1 MSKPPAFRKCKK
13 TASLTECGFSSS
25 QQNGEL
31 LPVSF
36 KRSELVNEAETN
48 LGAARL
54 AVESVRLF
62 LGVAS
67 ETVNVRALA
76 EGIG

>member
-1 MSKPPAFRKCKK
+1 MSMPP
-13 TASLTECGFSSS
+13 SLKRQNRIPHGMRFFSS

>member
-1 MSKPPAFRKCKK
+1 MSMPP
-13 TASLTECGFSSS
+13 SLKRQNRIPHGIRFFSS

-36 KRSELVNEAETN
+36 KRSELVDEAETD
-48 LGAARL
+48 LGTARL
-54 AVESVRLF
+54 AVESIRLF
-62 LGVAS
+62 LSVAS
-67 ETVNVRALA
+67 ETVDVGALA